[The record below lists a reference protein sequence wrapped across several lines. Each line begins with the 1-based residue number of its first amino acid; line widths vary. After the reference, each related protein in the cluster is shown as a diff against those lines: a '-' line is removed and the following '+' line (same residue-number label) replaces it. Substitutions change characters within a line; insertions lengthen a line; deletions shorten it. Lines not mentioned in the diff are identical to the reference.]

1 MANLPME
8 NFHGIEVV
16 FIVAGPVGLLVW
28 LLRMIS
34 EKEGDRV
41 IQVLLQ
47 CGIFLLTLNM
57 LEKVNNNSNVWWFVL
72 VLGILSYT
80 ALQSFAESGSGGLS
94 DDVEWKADRTD
105 VEDLQREVEDL
116 RDEIYHLRVGRDR
129 ANKGVYEPEETTKD
143 LQTGWQLQEESN
155 DVMWEHL
162 GQEAELRS
170 LREAVE
176 KLKEEMAFLK
186 VAEDSAYERDV
197 SDKKS

>member
-1 MANLPME
+1 M
-8 NFHGIEVV
+8 
-16 FIVAGPVGLLVW
+16 
-28 LLRMIS
+28 
-34 EKEGDRV
+34 
-41 IQVLLQ
+41 
-47 CGIFLLTLNM
+47 
-57 LEKVNNNSNVWWFVL
+57 
-72 VLGILSYT
+72 GILSYT

-105 VEDLQREVEDL
+105 VEALQREVEDL
-116 RDEIYHLRVGRDR
+116 RDEIYHLRVGRER
-129 ANKGVYEPEETTKD
+129 ANKGVYEQEETTKD

-197 SDKKS
+197 SDKKSQVPQKDGAQILPEGLDEASLGLIPLRRIQGQEANDKE